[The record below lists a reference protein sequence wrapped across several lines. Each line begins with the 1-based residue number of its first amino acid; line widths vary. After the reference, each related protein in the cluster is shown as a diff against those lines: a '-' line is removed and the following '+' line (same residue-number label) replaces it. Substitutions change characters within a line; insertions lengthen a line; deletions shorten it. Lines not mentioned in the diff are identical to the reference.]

1 MRVVIP
7 LRTVER
13 ILPIC
18 VVKGIYE
25 LGEKVDAI
33 MLNTNAA
40 RHQVVWIDEFD
51 AVLPRLRKVS
61 F

>member
-1 MRVVIP
+1 M
-7 LRTVER
+7 L
-13 ILPIC
+13 
-18 VVKGIYE
+18 GIYE

-51 AVLPRLRKVS
+51 AVLPRLRKV
-61 F
+61 